1 MDEFVY
7 GAREAAWP
15 LIRTDLSLTYLQIGV
30 LISLPAVASH
40 LVEPALGILGDV
52 WDRKRLILG
61 GGIVL
66 AVSFAFVA
74 ASPSFLFL
82 LFSLFLM
89 NPASGAFVSLSQAS
103 FMDTAPARHEQNMVR
118 WTLAGSVGVVLGAI
132 ALGTSVALG
141 GGWRGIFIAS
151 AAAAV
156 AMVVVAGHVPLA
168 GTSGSFE
175 RHGLWSDLLGG
186 LATAL
191 RALRSGAVLR
201 WLALLELS
209 NLMLDGLH
217 GYLALYFV
225 DVVKTS
231 ASQAAL
237 GVAVWTGSALV
248 GSLALVPLL
257 ERVRGLTYLRYSAAA
272 SLVVFILFLVAPSP
286 WMKFAA
292 LAVLGFGNA
301 GWYSVLQAQVY
312 SAMRGKS
319 GTVLAIQN
327 VSGLAGSLIPL
338 ALGLA
343 ATTWGLGPTM
353 LLLLAGP
360 IALLIGLPSPNRSN
374 PR

>member
-353 LLLLAGP
+353 WLLLAGP

>member
-1 MDEFVY
+1 M
-7 GAREAAWP
+7 
-15 LIRTDLSLTYLQIGV
+15 LLT
-30 LISLPAVASH
+30 LPAFASN
-40 LVEPALGILGDV
+40 LVEPGLGILADV
-52 WDRKRLILG
+52 WHRRRLILG

-89 NPASGAFVSLSQAS
+89 NPASGAFVGLSQAS

-118 WTLAGSVGVVLGAI
+118 WTLAGSAGAVLGAI
-132 ALGTSVALG
+132 ALGMSVALG
-141 GGWRGIFIAS
+141 GGWRGIFVAS
-151 AAAAV
+151 AVAAI
-156 AMVVVAGHVPLA
+156 AMVVVARNVPLR
-168 GTSGSFE
+168 GGSESFE
-175 RHGLWSDLLGG
+175 RRGLWSDLGDG
-186 LATAL
+186 LSTAL
-191 RALRSGAVLR
+191 KALRSGSVLR
-201 WLALLELS
+201 WLVLLELS
-209 NLMLDGLH
+209 DLMLDGLH
-217 GYLALYFV
+217 GFLALY
-225 DVVKTS
+225 VVVVVRTS

-257 ERVRGLTYLRYSAAA
+257 ERVPGLTYLRYSAAA
-272 SLVVFILFLVAPSP
+272 GVVVFILFLLAPSP
-286 WMKFAA
+286 WMKFVA

-353 LLLLAGP
+353 WLLLAGP
-360 IALLIGLPSPNRSN
+360 IALLIGLPSSNRSN

>member
-15 LIRTDLSLTYLQIGV
+15 LIRTDLSHTYLQIGV

-237 GVAVWTGSALV
+237 GVACGPAQRWSAVWL
-248 GSLALVPLL
+248 
-257 ERVRGLTYLRYSAAA
+257 
-272 SLVVFILFLVAPSP
+272 
-286 WMKFAA
+286 
-292 LAVLGFGNA
+292 
-301 GWYSVLQAQVY
+301 
-312 SAMRGKS
+312 
-319 GTVLAIQN
+319 
-327 VSGLAGSLIPL
+327 
-338 ALGLA
+338 
-343 ATTWGLGPTM
+343 
-353 LLLLAGP
+353 
-360 IALLIGLPSPNRSN
+360 
-374 PR
+374 